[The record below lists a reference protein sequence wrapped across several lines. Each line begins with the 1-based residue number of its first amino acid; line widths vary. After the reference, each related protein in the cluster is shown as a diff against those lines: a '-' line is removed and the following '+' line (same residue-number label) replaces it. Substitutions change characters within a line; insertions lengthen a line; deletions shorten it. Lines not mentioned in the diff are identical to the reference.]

1 MQAFA
6 NRDKLKP
13 DMKNS
18 IILSIHNDAFLSG
31 FTRGSLEKLNK
42 YFYEIFSIRGC
53 FIVMRW
59 MWNEFFC
66 W

>member
-31 FTRGSLEKLNK
+31 FTRGSLEKLIT
-42 YFYEIFSIRGC
+42 IFTRFSRSAD
-53 FIVMRW
+53 VLL
-59 MWNEFFC
+59 
-66 W
+66 